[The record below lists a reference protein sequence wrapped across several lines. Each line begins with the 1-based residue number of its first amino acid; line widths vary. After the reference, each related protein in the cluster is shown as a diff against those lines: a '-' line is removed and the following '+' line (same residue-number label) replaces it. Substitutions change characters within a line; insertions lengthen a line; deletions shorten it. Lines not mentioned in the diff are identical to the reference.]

1 MKKVADK
8 TYAAT
13 RAAAA
18 AAAAHARR
26 VNFATLAGL
35 TRPLL

>member
-13 RAAAA
+13 RAAA